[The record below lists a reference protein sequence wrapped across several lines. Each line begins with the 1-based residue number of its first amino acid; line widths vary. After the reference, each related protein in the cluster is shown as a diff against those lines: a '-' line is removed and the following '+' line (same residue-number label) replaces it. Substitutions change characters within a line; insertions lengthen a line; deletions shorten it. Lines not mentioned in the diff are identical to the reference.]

1 MAPDYHEIIKE
12 PMDFATIRQKID
24 RDEYPDI
31 ASLKKDA
38 ELIVHNAMDY
48 NSPGTIYHI
57 AAQKMDLIVQFYFS
71 EPYLRYLFHALPFSK
86 VNFIIFRLFNY
97 FEEIWK
103 IKPDSIC
110 CDFFIQNLLYHHQ

>member
-31 ASLKKDA
+31 ATFKKDA

-48 NSPGTIYHI
+48 NSPGTVYHI

-86 VNFIIFRLFNY
+86 VNFSVHLFDYFKKFRHVKRLSGFNH
-97 FEEIWK
+97 
-103 IKPDSIC
+103 C
-110 CDFFIQNLLYHHQ
+110 RFFF